1 MARIYQYFPWVAN
14 NKEVDLSFNFSPV
27 NTATIPSIFI
37 LTLVIATGLFFFIR
51 ASAKDRT
58 EQIELISQQPE
69 ATVMAQLQQYFDQRA
84 YRVASINQENNSVTF
99 TGFVRPSIFLAIL
112 LTILASA
119 GIFSLIL
126 ALSILFPN
134 LSTILLL
141 LLLAA
146 PAAGIFYWKK
156 AGRVEQVSL
165 KLASTSD
172 NDVAIWVKAHRDEIL
187 ELRKAIPFVAA
198 SDRE

>member
-1 MARIYQYFPWVAN
+1 M
-14 NKEVDLSFNFSPV
+14 
-27 NTATIPSIFI
+27 NTATIPSIFV

-112 LTILASA
+112 LTMLASA

-134 LSTILLL
+134 LRTILLL

-165 KLASTSD
+165 KLASTDD
-172 NDVAIWVKAHRDEIL
+172 NDVSIWVKAHRDEIL

>member
-1 MARIYQYFPWVAN
+1 M
-14 NKEVDLSFNFSPV
+14 
-27 NTATIPSIFI
+27 NTATIPSIFV

-99 TGFVRPSIFLAIL
+99 TGLVRPSIFLAIL
-112 LTILASA
+112 LTALASA

-165 KLASTSD
+165 KLASTGD
-172 NDVAIWVKAHRDEIL
+172 KDVAIWVKAHRDEIL

>member
-1 MARIYQYFPWVAN
+1 M
-14 NKEVDLSFNFSPV
+14 
-27 NTATIPSIFI
+27 NTATIPSIFV
-37 LTLVIATGLFFFIR
+37 LTLVLAIGLFFFIR

-58 EQIELISQQPE
+58 EQIELISKQPE

-84 YRVASINQENNSVTF
+84 YRVASIDKENNSVTF
-99 TGFVRPSIFLAIL
+99 TGLVRPSIFLAIL
-112 LTILASA
+112 LTLLASA

-134 LSTILLL
+134 LGRVFLL
-141 LLLAA
+141 LLLAS

-156 AGRVEQVSL
+156 AGRIEQVSL
-165 KLASTSD
+165 KVQPT
-172 NDVAIWVKAHRDEIL
+172 NGKDVAIWVKAHRDEIL
-187 ELRKAIPFVAA
+187 ELRQAIPLLAA

>member
-1 MARIYQYFPWVAN
+1 
-14 NKEVDLSFNFSPV
+14 V

>member
-1 MARIYQYFPWVAN
+1 M
-14 NKEVDLSFNFSPV
+14 
-27 NTATIPSIFI
+27 NTATIPSIFV
-37 LTLVIATGLFFFIR
+37 LTLVLATGLFFFIR

-84 YRVASINQENNSVTF
+84 YRVASIDKENNSVTF
-99 TGFVRPSIFLAIL
+99 TGLVRPSVFLAIL
-112 LTILASA
+112 LTLLASA

-126 ALSILFPN
+126 ALSILFPD
-134 LSTILLL
+134 LGKVFLLL
-141 LLLAA
+141 LLIS

-156 AGRVEQVSL
+156 AGRTENVSL
-165 KLASTSD
+165 KLEPTSG
-172 NDVAIWVKAHRDEIL
+172 NDVAVWVKAHRDEIL
-187 ELRKAIPFVAA
+187 ELRRSIPSLVA